1 MRKRSTKLLAAVA
14 ATALAAT
21 AGASNATAFN
31 PDNPKTPQ
39 VAIDNCF
46 ANIDKQTAKGV
57 SAGGGPK
64 AGVPAPTNCDKFFGA
79 PGKP

>member
-1 MRKRSTKLLAAVA
+1 MTRTKLVA
-14 ATALAAT
+14 ALAAGIAVT
-21 AGASNATAFN
+21 AGASSATAYN

-39 VAIDNCF
+39 VAIDKCN
-46 ANIDKQTAKGV
+46 ANIDKQIAKGT

-64 AGVPAPTNCDKFFGA
+64 AGEPGPTNCDKFFGA

>member
-1 MRKRSTKLLAAVA
+1 MTRTKLLAAVA
-14 ATALAAT
+14 AAGLVAT
-21 AGASNATAFN
+21 AGASNATAYN
-31 PDNPKTPQ
+31 PANPNTPQ
-39 VAIDNCF
+39 VAIDNCI
-46 ANIDKQTAKGV
+46 ANVEKQTAKGV

>member
-1 MRKRSTKLLAAVA
+1 MTRSKLVA
-14 ATALAAT
+14 ALAAAGIAVT
-21 AGASNATAFN
+21 AGASSATAYN
-31 PDNPKTPQ
+31 PDNPNTPQ
-39 VAIDNCF
+39 VAIDNCS
-46 ANIDKQTAKGV
+46 ATVDRQSVNGV